1 MFATTRKYYAVDTG
15 LINVYPPSVSN
26 FSKQLENI
34 VFLKLK
40 KDQKTLSFGA
50 LPSGKE
56 IDFIAQAKDG
66 SIEKYQVTQT
76 LHDDNYE
83 REMSSFLMTDTKLE
97 SGDNI
102 LLTLDGDE
110 REIQYRN
117 VKAAKRNIP
126 VWLLGL

>member
-1 MFATTRKYYAVDTG
+1 MWKTG
-15 LINVYPPSVSN
+15 WPPSVSN

-40 KDQKTLSFGA
+40 RDQKTLSFGA
-50 LPSGKE
+50 LSSGKE

-76 LHDDNYE
+76 LQDDNYE
-83 REMSSFLMTDTKLE
+83 REMSSFLMTDTNLE
-97 SGDNI
+97 FGDNI

-110 REIQYRN
+110 REIQYSN
-117 VKAAKRNIP
+117 VKVAKRNIP
-126 VWLLGL
+126 VWLLGLRQN